1 MLTAFWL
8 RAVFWQVNDDLIIAQ
23 VIQQQPRPLLQHIW
37 IDALRTQERH
47 PVLPALPFRS
57 NLIRQNLRLAQLLA
71 EPLIGQKATVA
82 LYGVEGKIGYG
93 RHSQCLRDCLTEPV
107 FDFFE
112 QLHAARESCSDSG
125 VKGKKSRERYLSA
138 GRTACIALPVSTSLP
153 FCWFLFKGACAVCAP
168 ARLRYLRGT
177 AERQSRRSRP
187 V

>member
-93 RHSQCLRDCLTEPV
+93 DRKSTRLNSSHVKISYAVFCLKE
-107 FDFFE
+107 
-112 QLHAARESCSDSG
+112 
-125 VKGKKSRERYLSA
+125 
-138 GRTACIALPVSTSLP
+138 
-153 FCWFLFKGACAVCAP
+153 
-168 ARLRYLRGT
+168 
-177 AERQSRRSRP
+177 
-187 V
+187 